1 MAKGPGRSDCF
12 RIGVTYG
19 YRECPRK
26 GRVRTSSAA
35 YLTVIHDAT
44 NLRRA
49 YMCKALT

>member
-26 GRVRTSSAA
+26 GRVRKSSAA
-35 YLTVIHDAT
+35 YLTVNHDVT